1 MISCLFLRYSSVHSF
16 KQYNLSLYDFP
27 SILLI
32 IFCKLYCFFV
42 LLSKH
47 IHVNSFDVVD
57 VALPLLYTKGQ
68 FAAFSG
74 MNWREK

>member
-16 KQYNLSLYDFP
+16 EQYNLSLYDFP

-32 IFCKLYCFFV
+32 IFFVSCTVFFV

-74 MNWREK
+74 MN